1 MKISVMNNF
10 DGDEFSFQYL
20 SLDAISFETDI
31 LNSHL
36 EYYCKHNAS
45 WLDPNVLP
53 NQIVARVMFRGSQI
67 SHYQFLSLAN
77 TIGGNNM
84 LVIPNWNDRKHNH
97 LYDRDHTTIPFLD
110 TRTDSFCPTHTLV
123 QHFAPIWQKLLTCPL
138 NLYVAMPPGDS
149 LFHYLYSKYKVKMLS
164 SSKPYTLGEN
174 VFSGYSINV
183 PSDIKFDAVVLL
195 NHYRPEE
202 GMTFKASDIKQ
213 DFAHYC
219 KPNFVL
225 QDAYTPRGPIKVDN
239 MASYRGITSDI
250 PENAEGTRNFEKVV
264 QSSFLSRGGDGAVSS
279 TTLNEGRRVF
289 DTDVDPEGNHTP
301 HRVRRGV
308 INPVIWDT
316 VDSNGE
322 KVSVQDLFDKV
333 GIEET
338 FKLQHKTLATLVDKN
353 DWSDIIKI
361 W

>member
-1 MKISVMNNF
+1 
-10 DGDEFSFQYL
+10 
-20 SLDAISFETDI
+20 
-31 LNSHL
+31 
-36 EYYCKHNAS
+36 
-45 WLDPNVLP
+45 
-53 NQIVARVMFRGSQI
+53 MFRGSQI

-77 TIGGNNM
+77 TIGGNNI

-97 LYDRDHTTIPFLD
+97 LYDRDYTTIPFLD

>member
-123 QHFAPIWQKLLTCPL
+123 QHFGPIWQKLLTCPL

-202 GMTFKASDIKQ
+202 GMTYKASDIKR